1 MRKSIWI
8 LALGLILAIGVPSA
22 WADSFT
28 PTFTCTSCAD
38 LPTAGAVSFSSP
50 SILEMWDTSFA
61 NVQDLVTLA
70 PIDNPGDK
78 YTWSNILFP
87 NGVSELGE
95 YTLSITDMRT
105 GDIEN
110 VNGSVGISGDPLMTT
125 SVEDDGTLTFQPMN
139 SAVAPEPST
148 IGLILIGIAS
158 LLVTRKRWA

>member
-1 MRKSIWI
+1 M
-8 LALGLILAIGVPSA
+8 
-22 WADSFT
+22 
-28 PTFTCTSCAD
+28 
-38 LPTAGAVSFSSP
+38 
-50 SILEMWDTSFA
+50 
-61 NVQDLVTLA
+61 
-70 PIDNPGDK
+70 
-78 YTWSNILFP
+78 
-87 NGVSELGE
+87 GE

>member
-8 LALGLILAIGVPSA
+8 LALGLVLAVGVPSA
-22 WADSFT
+22 WADGFT

-38 LPTAGAVSFSSP
+38 LPTAGAVSFPSP

-61 NVQDLVTLA
+61 NVQDFVTLA
-70 PIDNPGDK
+70 SIDDPGDV

-95 YTLSITDMRT
+95 YVLSVTDVTT
-105 GDIEN
+105 GDIET
-110 VNGSVGISGDPLMTT
+110 VSGSVGISGDPLMTT

-148 IGLILIGIAS
+148 IGLILIGLAS
-158 LLVTRKRWA
+158 LLVTCKRWA